1 MEQQLRYVQYLEDL
15 VDQMLDDADETLP
28 IKWDYKKNRKFLR
41 TPPKV

>member
-28 IKWDYKKNRKFLR
+28 IKWDYKKMGCPSDPSREL
-41 TPPKV
+41 